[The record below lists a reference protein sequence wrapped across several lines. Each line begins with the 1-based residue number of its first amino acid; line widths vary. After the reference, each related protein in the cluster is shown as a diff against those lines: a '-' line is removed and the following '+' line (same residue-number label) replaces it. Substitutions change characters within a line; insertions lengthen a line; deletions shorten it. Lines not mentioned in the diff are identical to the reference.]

1 MGIELHDDGL
11 YVVRLV
17 ASYIGIGRKSLFVAG
32 ISCQGI
38 EYAGLFLKLMLRAP
52 ETSAGKDANLYTA
65 VFRRMIDVNLRAFS
79 MAALI
84 IPVPCHVSS
93 EGLGS
98 PYLSES
104 YVGGHCTSLEVQ
116 WDFENR

>member
-38 EYAGLFLKLMLRAP
+38 EYTGLFLKLMLRAP

-65 VFRRMIDVNLRAFS
+65 VFRCMIDVNLRAFS
-79 MAALI
+79 MAAFI
-84 IPVPCHVSS
+84 ISSALPC
-93 EGLGS
+93 
-98 PYLSES
+98 
-104 YVGGHCTSLEVQ
+104 
-116 WDFENR
+116 FF